1 MVKKKTIMF
10 IAVALILATVTLIC
24 LLPRTTKTDYTI
36 NASGFTAEG
45 DPAGDFQI
53 NVQATK
59 KETLFGEPRLELS
72 IEPFAQQTWLKV
84 IEAEGENP
92 VYQMD
97 DIQFMFFSAG
107 DSVLVNRAAHMKVCF
122 DENMDRWLF
131 VNHSRNVYYM
141 GSVSGDYSIEEL
153 TDYFGGMIPNNG

>member
-1 MVKKKTIMF
+1 MTKKKPILF
-10 IAVALILATVTLIC
+10 IAVALILAAVLLIC

-53 NVQATK
+53 NVHATK
-59 KETLFGEPRLELS
+59 TETLFGEPRLELS

-97 DIQFMFFSAG
+97 DMQFMFFSAG
-107 DSVLVNRAAHMKVCF
+107 DSVLVDRAAQMTVYF
-122 DENMDRWLF
+122 DENLDRWLF
-131 VNHSRNVYYM
+131 VNNSRNVYYM
-141 GSVSGDYSIEEL
+141 GTVSGDYSLAEL
-153 TDYFGGMIPNNG
+153 TDYFWGMIPGNG